1 MITTLHSF
9 PLGQILLAKTEQ
21 GLCLA
26 HYSKTQ
32 KNIRQTEDFLK
43 IKGFSPRTDDAA
55 FEDEHK
61 LFNQYFNGQRVDFSK
76 LPVHFIFGTL
86 YQQNIW
92 KEAAKIPYGKT
103 ETYKSL
109 SLKRNHIGFRS
120 AGQALSKNP
129 LIIIVPCHRVLATGG
144 LGGFSAGLPLKKYL
158 LELENIPY
166 ISQ

>member
-1 MITTLHSF
+1 MITTTLSF
-9 PLGQILLAKTEQ
+9 PLGHIFLAKTDH

-26 HYSKTQ
+26 HYSQTIKD
-32 KNIRQTEDFLK
+32 IRQTEDLLK
-43 IKGFSPRTDDAA
+43 KKGFSPSIDEAA
-55 FEDEHK
+55 FKEEHK

-76 LPVHFIFGTL
+76 LPIHFIFGTP
-86 YQQNIW
+86 YQQRIW
-92 KEAAKIPYGKT
+92 KEAAKIPFGKT

-109 SLKRNHIGFRS
+109 SLKMNHNGFRS

-129 LIIIVPCHRVLATGG
+129 LIILVPCHRVLAAGS

-158 LELENIPY
+158 LDLENISY

>member
-1 MITTLHSF
+1 MITTILTFS
-9 PLGQILLAKTEQ
+9 LGQILLAKTEQ

-26 HYSKTQ
+26 HYSRTKN
-32 KNIRQTEDFLK
+32 NIRQTEDLLK
-43 IKGFSPRTDDAA
+43 KKGFSPTVDEAA
-55 FEDEHK
+55 FKVEHQ
-61 LFNQYFNGQRVDFSK
+61 LFNQYFNGQKVDFSK
-76 LPVHFIFGTL
+76 LPIHFIFGTP

-109 SLKRNHIGFRS
+109 SLKMNHNGFRS

-129 LIIIVPCHRVLATGG
+129 LIILVPCHRVLAVGS

-166 ISQ
+166 PS

>member
-1 MITTLHSF
+1 MITTILSF

-26 HYSKTQ
+26 HYSQT
-32 KNIRQTEDFLK
+32 KNIIRQAEDLLK
-43 IKGFSPRTDDAA
+43 KKGFSPTVDEAA
-55 FEDEHK
+55 FKVEHK
-61 LFNQYFNGQRVDFSK
+61 LFNQYFNGQKVDFSK
-76 LPVHFIFGTL
+76 LPIHFTFGTP

-109 SLKRNHIGFRS
+109 SLKMNHNGFRS

-129 LIIIVPCHRVLATGG
+129 LIILVPCHRVLAAGN

-166 ISQ
+166 SS

>member
-1 MITTLHSF
+1 MD
-9 PLGQILLAKTEQ
+9 E
-21 GLCLA
+21 
-26 HYSKTQ
+26 
-32 KNIRQTEDFLK
+32 
-43 IKGFSPRTDDAA
+43 AA
-55 FEDEHK
+55 FKDEHK
-61 LFNQYFNGQRVDFSK
+61 LFNQYFNGQKVDFSK
-76 LPVHFIFGTL
+76 LPIHFIFGTP

-109 SLKRNHIGFRS
+109 SLKMNHNGFRS

-129 LIIIVPCHRVLATGG
+129 LIILVPCHRVLATGS

-166 ISQ
+166 PS

>member
-1 MITTLHSF
+1 MFTTILSF

-26 HYSKTQ
+26 HYSKTK
-32 KNIRQTEDFLK
+32 KNIRQTEEMLTK
-43 IKGFSPRTDDAA
+43 KGFTLTSDHAA
-55 FEDEHK
+55 FKDELN

-76 LPVHFIFGTL
+76 LPVHFIHGTL

-109 SLKRNHIGFRS
+109 SQKMNHNGFRS

-129 LIIIVPCHRVLATGG
+129 LIIIVPCHRVLAAGS
-144 LGGFSAGLPLKKYL
+144 LGGFSAGLNLKKYL
-158 LELENIPY
+158 LELEGIFYP
-166 ISQ
+166 S

>member
-1 MITTLHSF
+1 MISTILSF
-9 PLGQILLAKTEQ
+9 PLGHILLAKTEQ

-32 KNIRQTEDFLK
+32 QNIRHTEKMISEQGLTLTTDNPAFK
-43 IKGFSPRTDDAA
+43 IES
-55 FEDEHK
+55 K
-61 LFNQYFNGQRVDFSK
+61 LFNQYFKGQRVDFNK
-76 LPVHFIFGTL
+76 IPVHFIFGTL

-109 SLKRNHIGFRS
+109 SLKMNHNGFRS

-129 LIIIVPCHRVLATGG
+129 LIIVVPCHRVLAEGG

-158 LELENIPY
+158 LELEG
-166 ISQ
+166 ISYPS

>member
-1 MITTLHSF
+1 MISTILSF

-32 KNIRQTEDFLK
+32 QNIRQTEK
-43 IKGFSPRTDDAA
+43 MISEKGFTLTADNAA
-55 FEDEHK
+55 FKNEHK
-61 LFNQYFNGQRVDFSK
+61 LFNQYFNGQRVDFCK
-76 LPVHFIFGTL
+76 IPLQFIFGTP

-109 SLKRNHIGFRS
+109 SLKMNHRGFQS

-129 LIIIVPCHRVLATGG
+129 LIIVVPCHRVLAEGS

-158 LELENIPY
+158 LELENIPFP
-166 ISQ
+166 S

>member
-1 MITTLHSF
+1 MITSILSF

-26 HYSKTQ
+26 HYSQT
-32 KNIRQTEDFLK
+32 KNIIRQAEDLLK
-43 IKGFSPRTDDAA
+43 KKGFSPTVDEAA
-55 FEDEHK
+55 FKVEHK

-76 LPVHFIFGTL
+76 LPVHFIFGTP

-109 SLKRNHIGFRS
+109 SLKMNHNGFRS

-129 LIIIVPCHRVLATGG
+129 LIILVPCHRVLATGS

-158 LELENIPY
+158 LELENISYP
-166 ISQ
+166 S

>member
-1 MITTLHSF
+1 MISTILSF
-9 PLGQILLAKTEQ
+9 PLGQILLAKTEH

-32 KNIRQTEDFLK
+32 KNIRQIEEMITK
-43 IKGFSPRTDDAA
+43 KGFTITTDNTA
-55 FEDEHK
+55 FKYEHK
-61 LFNQYFNGQRVDFSK
+61 LFTQYFNGKKVDFSK
-76 LPVHFIFGTL
+76 IPLHFIFGTS

-109 SLKRNHIGFRS
+109 SLKMNHKGFRS

-129 LIIIVPCHRVLATGG
+129 LIIVVPCHRVLSTGG

-166 ISQ
+166 PS

>member
-1 MITTLHSF
+1 MITTILSF

-26 HYSKTQ
+26 HYSKTK
-32 KNIRQTEDFLK
+32 KNIHQTEAFLK
-43 IKGFSPRTDDAA
+43 RKGYSPTTDDTA
-55 FEDEHK
+55 FKDELK
-61 LFNQYFNGQRVDFSK
+61 LFSQYFNGQRVDFST
-76 LPVHFIFGTL
+76 LPVHFIFGTP

-109 SLKRNHIGFRS
+109 SLKMNHKGFRS

-129 LIIIVPCHRVLATGG
+129 LIIIVPCHRVLATGS

-158 LELENIPY
+158 LELENISYP
-166 ISQ
+166 Q

>member
-1 MITTLHSF
+1 MITTILSF
-9 PLGQILLAKTEQ
+9 PLGQIFLAKTEK

-26 HYSKTQ
+26 HYSKSQ
-32 KNIRQTEDFLK
+32 KTIRQAEDMLLN
-43 IKGFSPRTDDAA
+43 KGYSLRVDNATFK
-55 FEDEHK
+55 EENK
-61 LFNQYFNGQRVDFSK
+61 LFNQYFYGHKVDFRK
-76 LPVHFIFGTL
+76 LPVHFIFGTP

-109 SLKRNHIGFRS
+109 SQKMNHQGFRS

-129 LIIIVPCHRVLATGG
+129 LIIVVPCHRVLAARS
-144 LGGFSAGLPLKKYL
+144 LGGFSAGLHLKKYL
-158 LELENIPY
+158 LDLEGIPY

>member
-1 MITTLHSF
+1 MITTILSF

-26 HYSKTQ
+26 HYSQTK
-32 KNIRQTEDFLK
+32 KNIRQTKDLLK
-43 IKGFSPRTDDAA
+43 KKGFSPTSDKAA
-55 FEDEHK
+55 FKDELK

-76 LPVHFIFGTL
+76 LPVHFIFGTP

-92 KEAAKIPYGKT
+92 KEAAKIPYGQT

-109 SLKRNHIGFRS
+109 SLKMNHNGFRS

-129 LIIIVPCHRVLATGG
+129 LIILVPCHRVLATGS
-144 LGGFSAGLPLKKYL
+144 LGGFSAGLHLKKYL
-158 LELENIPY
+158 LDLENIPLP
-166 ISQ
+166 S